1 MCVIESLQTSE
12 ETNNA
17 VYKLTTYKLL
27 QLLINELI
35 KSIFEH

>member
-1 MCVIESLQTSE
+1 MCIIESLQTSE
-12 ETNNA
+12 ETNNT